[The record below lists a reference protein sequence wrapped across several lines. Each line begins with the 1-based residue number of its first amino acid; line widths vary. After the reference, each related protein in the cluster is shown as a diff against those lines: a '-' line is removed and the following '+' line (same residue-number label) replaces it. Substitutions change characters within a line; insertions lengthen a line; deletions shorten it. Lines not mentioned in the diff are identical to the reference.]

1 MKGNAYTALGWLV
14 WLVGKRVV
22 ARKLQQTKVR
32 VAAAALV
39 ALVVAAGVAAAARS
53 GDEE

>member
-22 ARKLQQTKVR
+22 HRKLAQTRVKVG
-32 VAAAALV
+32 AAALLL
-39 ALVVAAGVAAAARS
+39 LVVGAGLAAARAAGEGS
-53 GDEE
+53 